1 LWWAAATS
9 NIGDGI
15 RVTALPLLIATLTR
29 DPLLVSGVTA
39 ATLAPWIL
47 FSLPGG
53 AIVDR
58 SNRRTLMVAGQVV
71 RALFVAILAVA
82 VATGWESIPLIYATA
97 FVIGVGEV
105 FVDTSLQASIPML
118 VDESQLEDANGKL
131 LAVEFVTNDA
141 LGGPVGAL
149 LFATAAF
156 VPFGLDAVT
165 FLLGAFLITRITTP
179 LQEPPTDEQSR
190 MLQSIREGIAFVKN
204 EVVLGRIA
212 VAVALVNLAIG
223 AGGSILVLLA
233 LEELGTTEFG
243 FGLLIGAGAIGG
255 FLGTLAAKPASRA
268 LGRRWSMTGGTLILA
283 AGQLTIGLAPNGPVA
298 GIGLAVGFFGISV
311 FSVVGR
317 ALRQAVTP
325 DRILGRVVTSFRF
338 IAVGAAPIGALLGG
352 FVARIAGLRAPYRGG
367 AVVLAVVAILVFTP
381 LTEARVT
388 SALSRRSA
396 Q

>member
-1 LWWAAATS
+1 MAT
-9 NIGDGI
+9 I
-15 RVTALPLLIATLTR
+15 TR
-29 DPLLVSGVTA
+29 DPVIVSGVTA

-58 SNRRTLMVAGQVV
+58 ANRRTLMIVGQAV
-71 RALFVAILAVA
+71 RALFVTVLAVA
-82 VATGWESIPLIYATA
+82 VAIGWESVLLIYATA
-97 FVIGVGEV
+97 FVIGIGEV

-118 VDESQLEDANGKL
+118 VDETQLEDANGKL

-141 LGGPVGAL
+141 LGGPVGAW

-156 VPFGLDAVT
+156 LPFGFDAVT
-165 FLLGAFLITRITTP
+165 FLLAAFLITRIATP
-179 LQEPPTDEQSR
+179 LQEPSAGGHPR
-190 MLQSIREGIAFVKN
+190 MLQSIREGIAFVKD

-212 VAVALVNLAIG
+212 AAVAVVNLAIG

-233 LEELGTTEFG
+233 LEELGMTEFG

-255 FLGTLAAKPASRA
+255 FLGTLAARPVSRIT
-268 LGRRWSMTGGTLILA
+268 GRRWSMTGGTLIVA
-283 AGQLTIGLAPNGPVA
+283 AGQLTIGLAPNGWVA
-298 GIGLAVGFFGISV
+298 AIGLAVGFFGISL

-338 IAVGAAPIGALLGG
+338 IGVGTVPIGALLGG
-352 FVARIAGLRAPYRGG
+352 IVAGIAGLRAPYIGG
-367 AVVLAVVAILVFTP
+367 SVAIAAVAILVFST
-381 LTEARVT
+381 LTEARLAA
-388 SALSRRSA
+388 ALRRRKD